1 LLVIFIVPMFS
12 LHFLL
17 KEGKEKC
24 IYDEIPKNQVLVAH
38 YNVIDRVGDSKDD
51 GVIITVTQI

>member
-1 LLVIFIVPMFS
+1 MLVVFVVPMCS

-51 GVIITVTQI
+51 GVIITVT